1 MATTAQQVFDIAI
14 GLMSA
19 DANGQTETSDTLE
32 YKNRTLL
39 ILNALRGELYP
50 YSDTYITKKKKTENG
65 KRPVMLPITDFETP
79 IDLDDYIAQSVMP
92 YGLAAHLL
100 IDENPTAAA
109 FFQQRYE
116 ELLYKLGSV
125 PAEFEP
131 IEDVYGGIEF
141 SYGGRW

>member
-19 DANGQTETSDTLE
+19 DMNGQTETSDTLE

-50 YSDTYITKKKKTENG
+50 YSDTYIKTEDG
-65 KRPVMLPITDFETP
+65 KRPVMPPITDFETP

-100 IDENPTAAA
+100 IDENPTVAA

-116 ELLYKLGSV
+116 ELLDKLGSV

-131 IEDVYGGIEF
+131 IEDVYGGIGF

>member
-1 MATTAQQVFDIAI
+1 MSTTAQQVFNIAI

-19 DANGQTETSDTLE
+19 DTNGLTETSDTTE

-50 YSDTYITKKKKTENG
+50 YSDTYARSEGGT
-65 KRPVMLPITDFETP
+65 RPTMLPISDFDTP
-79 IDLDDYIAQSVMP
+79 INLDDYIAQTVMP

-100 IDENPTAAA
+100 IDENPIVAS

-116 ELLYKLGSV
+116 ELLDKLGNV
-125 PAEFEP
+125 PQDFEQ
-131 IEDVYGGIEF
+131 IVDVYGGIGHSE
-141 SYGGRW
+141 GGRW

>member
-1 MATTAQQVFDIAI
+1 MSTTAQQVFNIAI

-19 DANGQTETSDTLE
+19 DTNGLTETSDTLE

-50 YSDTYITKKKKTENG
+50 YSDTYARSEGGT
-65 KRPVMLPITDFETP
+65 RPTMLPISDFDTP
-79 IDLDDYIAQSVMP
+79 INLDDYIAQTVMP

-100 IDENPTAAA
+100 IDENPTVAS

-116 ELLYKLGSV
+116 ELLDKHGNV
-125 PAEFEP
+125 PQDFEQ
-131 IEDVYGGIEF
+131 IVDVYGGIGHSE
-141 SYGGRW
+141 GGRW

>member
-19 DANGQTETSDTLE
+19 DTNGLTETSDTLE

-50 YSDTYITKKKKTENG
+50 YSDTYARSEGGT
-65 KRPVMLPITDFETP
+65 RPTMLPISDFDTP
-79 IDLDDYIAQSVMP
+79 INLDDYIAQTVMP

-100 IDENPTAAA
+100 IDENPTVAA

-116 ELLYKLGSV
+116 ELLDKLGSV

-131 IEDVYGGIEF
+131 IEDVYGGIGF

>member
-1 MATTAQQVFDIAI
+1 MTTAKQVFDIAI

-19 DANGQTETSDTLE
+19 DTNGLTETSDTTE

-50 YSDTYITKKKKTENG
+50 YSDTYARSEGGT
-65 KRPVMLPITDFETP
+65 RPAIQPISDFDTP
-79 IDLDDYIAQSVMP
+79 INLDDYIAQTVMP

-100 IDENPTAAA
+100 IDENPTVAA

-116 ELLYKLGSV
+116 ELLNKLGNV
-125 PAEFEP
+125 PQDFEQ
-131 IEDVYGGIEF
+131 IVDVYGGIGHSE
-141 SYGGRW
+141 GGRW

>member
-1 MATTAQQVFDIAI
+1 MTTAKQVFDIAI

-19 DANGQTETSDTLE
+19 DTNGLTETSDTTE

-50 YSDTYITKKKKTENG
+50 YSDTYT
-65 KRPVMLPITDFETP
+65 RPEGGTRPTALPISDFDTP
-79 IDLDDYIAQSVMP
+79 INLDDYIAQTVMP

-100 IDENPTAAA
+100 IDENPTVAA

-116 ELLYKLGSV
+116 ELLDKLGDV
-125 PAEFEP
+125 PQDFEQ
-131 IEDVYGGIEF
+131 IVDVYGGIGHSE
-141 SYGGRW
+141 GGRW

>member
-19 DANGQTETSDTLE
+19 DTNGQTETSDTLE

-50 YSDTYITKKKKTENG
+50 YSDTYARSEDGT
-65 KRPVMLPITDFETP
+65 RPTTLPISDFDTP
-79 IDLDDYIAQSVMP
+79 INLDDYIAQTVMP

-100 IDENPTAAA
+100 IDENPTVAG

-116 ELLYKLGSV
+116 ELLNKLGNA
-125 PAEFEP
+125 PQDFEQ
-131 IEDVYGGIEF
+131 IVDVYGGIGHSE
-141 SYGGRW
+141 GGRW